1 MSSMRNHIQP
11 LATVMAEIACPQLMQ
26 RFLEDLCAPSE
37 LRAMAERWRVV
48 PFISAKLS
56 YRQVHQQTGIS
67 LTTIGRVA
75 RTFQVAGSGYQQAWG
90 VVQQMGEVTIA
101 STNNGDCGEK

>member
-1 MSSMRNHIQP
+1 MQNHIQL

-48 PFISAKLS
+48 PLISAKLS

-75 RTFQVAGSGYQQAWG
+75 RTFQVADSGYQQAWG
-90 VVQQMGEVTIA
+90 VMQQVGQVTMA

>member
-1 MSSMRNHIQP
+1 MTSVQDQIQP
-11 LATVMAEIACPQLMQ
+11 LAEVMAEIACPKLMQ
-26 RFLEDLCAPSE
+26 RFLEDLCTPSE
-37 LRAMAERWRVV
+37 LHAMAERWRVV
-48 PFISAKLS
+48 PLISSKLS
-56 YRQVHQQTGIS
+56 YRQVQKATGIS

-101 STNNGDCGEK
+101 SINNGDCGEK